1 MEAYGRHAVSSKA
14 GKDVDYQLPGISN
27 LKALSAAG
35 SSPNSTVTCSGKSL
49 SFSAISLF
57 RACLSRNDRSPKEHK
72 GMKHT
77 RTWIWA
83 LFDGGN
89 VY

>member
-1 MEAYGRHAVSSKA
+1 MEAYGRHATSSKA

-35 SSPNSTVTCSGKSL
+35 SSPDSTVTCSGKSL
-49 SFSAISLF
+49 SLSTIFLF
-57 RACLSRNDRSPKEHK
+57 HACLSRNDMSPKEHK
-72 GMKHT
+72 GLKNT
-77 RTWIWA
+77 RTSIWA
-83 LFDGGN
+83 LFDSGN